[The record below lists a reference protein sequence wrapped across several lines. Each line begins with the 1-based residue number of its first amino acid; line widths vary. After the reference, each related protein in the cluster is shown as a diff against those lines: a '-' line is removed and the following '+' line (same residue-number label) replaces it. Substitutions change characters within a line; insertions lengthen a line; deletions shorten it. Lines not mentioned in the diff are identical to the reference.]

1 MDCEKVVLE
10 MARMRRTIWN
20 WNGFNQLKN
29 VEEVKSVCTDSGMLS
44 WKMWITV
51 EKKKN
56 CGKRPSL
63 GNVETISKNVP
74 SMINLEWFISV
85 EKCRT
90 SMSNKH
96 CCE

>member
-51 EKKKN
+51 EKKKMV
-56 CGKRPSL
+56 GKDRLWGMWKLFP
-63 GNVETISKNVP
+63 K
-74 SMINLEWFISV
+74 
-85 EKCRT
+85 
-90 SMSNKH
+90 MSRV
-96 CCE
+96 